1 MNLAMIVPGGVDRG
15 GERRVIPAL
24 LALIERLARQHTV
37 RVFALRQEAAPGQWP
52 LLGATVQNI
61 GGRFVVARA
70 VGAVRRAHALRP
82 FDLVQSI
89 WGGDC
94 GYAAVT
100 AARSVGIPC
109 AVHVAG
115 GELAALPEIDYGGGL
130 RWYRR
135 PLERACLRRA
145 DAVTA
150 ASRPMIEAIATLG
163 VRAERLPLGVDLR
176 AWPPCAPR
184 RRASGERARLI
195 HVASLNRVKDQAT
208 LLRALALLDP
218 RHDFHLD
225 VVGED
230 MLGGAVQDLAHG
242 LGLAPRMQFHGFLTQ
257 GALRPLMEA
266 SHVHVMSS
274 RHEAGPL
281 VALEAAAAGV
291 PTAGTD
297 VGHLREWA
305 PHAAVTAPVGDA
317 PALAAAIGRLLDDE
331 ELRLDL
337 ARAAA
342 AIALREDADH
352 TATQFQAMYRR
363 LAGI

>member
-24 LALIERLARQHTV
+24 LALIERLARRHAV
-37 RVFALRQEAAPGQWP
+37 RVFALRQEAAPGRWP

-61 GGRFVVARA
+61 GGRFVVART
-70 VGAVRRAHALRP
+70 VGAVRRAHALQP
-82 FDLVQSI
+82 FDMVQSI

-94 GYAAVT
+94 GCAAVV
-100 AARSVGIPC
+100 ASRLLGIPC
-109 AVHVAG
+109 AVHLAG
-115 GELAALPEIDYGGGL
+115 GELAALPEIDYGGGR

-135 PLERACLRRA
+135 ALERGCLRRA

-150 ASRPMIEAIATLG
+150 ASGPMLDALATLG
-163 VRAERLPLGVDLR
+163 VHAERVPLGVDPR
-176 AWPPCAPR
+176 VWPPLAPR
-184 RRASGERARLI
+184 RRATGERARLI
-195 HVASLNRVKDQAT
+195 HVASLNRVKDQPT

-230 MLGGAVQDLAHG
+230 TLGGTVQELARG
-242 LGLAPRMQFHGFLTQ
+242 LGLAPRIRFHGFLTQ
-257 GALRPLMEA
+257 QALRPLMEA

-305 PHAAVTAPVGDA
+305 PHAAATAPVGDA
-317 PALAAAIGRLLDDE
+317 AALAAAIGRLLDDE
-331 ELRLDL
+331 ELRLGL

-342 AIALREDADH
+342 AIAIREDADH
-352 TATQFQAMYRR
+352 TAARFQAMYRR